1 MTIKELL
8 DQAAAQARSLGA
20 DATLWDA
27 RLLLAHVLEG
37 RNPLGLDLKA
47 SLEPARQER
56 FEGIWKQRLSGVP
69 VQHLIGEWD
78 FFGRTFRVDGRALV
92 PRPETEILLSEAL
105 REAPEAR
112 RILDAGTGSGIIAI
126 SFLLER
132 PEARA
137 VALDISLDALAL
149 ARENAR
155 RLGVL
160 GRLQLLASDWLT
172 ALTPHPFDAIL
183 SNPPYLALGEA
194 PHLPK
199 TVRDHDPRR
208 ALFSGDD
215 GMTAI
220 RHLLETAAGF
230 LAPDGLLVFEIGFGQ
245 AAAVELEV
253 RQRAAWSF
261 LRIEPDLEGIPRIA
275 LARRRAL
282 PVSDA

>member
-220 RHLLETAAGF
+220 RHLLETAADF
-230 LAPDGLLVFEIGFGQ
+230 LAPGGVLVFEIGFGQ